1 MTKQVLNVLKIIAA
15 HWLKITAL
23 ELFLVGQY
31 LSQQDAA
38 AISQGIYIQVT
49 TTVKPQ
55 YNGLNNSDEG
65 KSVKAKSTLY
75 TNKAGSLNVYA
86 KKLTNQCNLFLLMQ
100 TRLYN

>member
-38 AISQGIYIQVT
+38 ASSQGIYIRVT

-65 KSVKAKSTLY
+65 KSVKAKGLLY
-75 TNKAGSLNVYA
+75 NKAGSPNVYA

-100 TRLYN
+100 TRSYN